1 MTERL
6 EASRMVNMKLEDQE
20 GYQGIKKFLPYK
32 GAFVT
37 FTYRCQCRCK
47 HCGVGL
53 FKRKNEKEF
62 TTEEI
67 KSLVLDRLQDCGIKV
82 AYFFGG
88 EPTIHEDF
96 IELIRYA
103 NKIGLLVRFDTNGL
117 KLTKKDFVKEIK
129 DAGVIYLLVSL
140 DSANPEVHDRFRR
153 MKGAWKSAVEAI
165 KNCVGLG
172 VSVGISTVVTKQ
184 SLQTGDTKKIIQ
196 LGKDLGVFEIRLLTP
211 MLVGRWQKR
220 EEMKLSQEE
229 LKEFW
234 SLLEPNFVLWE
245 DACDGTFPFV
255 CLSMAQYVFAVTAY
269 GDVQPCCYIPISF
282 GNVRKEPLKVIVD
295 RMWRGSYFEQERL
308 HCLDCPMNDDK
319 FRSKILKLIER
330 RQEYPVEFNE
340 SVFRAE

>member
-1 MTERL
+1 
-6 EASRMVNMKLEDQE
+6 MKLEDQKV
-20 GYQGIKKFLPYK
+20 YQGIKKFLPYK

-37 FTYRCQCRCK
+37 LTYRCQCHCK

-67 KSLVLDRLQDCGIKV
+67 KSLVLERLQDCGIKV

-117 KLTKKDFVKEIK
+117 KLANKDFVKEIK
-129 DAGVIYLLVSL
+129 DAGVLYLLVSL

-165 KNCVGLG
+165 KNCAEMGI
-172 VSVGISTVVTKQ
+172 SVGISTVVTKQ
-184 SLQTGDTKKIIQ
+184 SLQTGDAKKIIQ
-196 LGKDLGVFEIRLLTP
+196 LGKDLGVFKIRLLTP
-211 MLVGRWQKR
+211 MMVGRWYRRKEIR
-220 EEMKLSQEE
+220 LSKEE

-234 SLLEPNFVLWE
+234 SLLEPNFVFWE
-245 DACDGTFPFV
+245 GLCDGTVPLV
-255 CLSMAQYVFAVTAY
+255 CASSAQWTIAITAY

-295 RMWRGSYFEQERL
+295 KMWSSSYFKVERANINR
-308 HCLDCPMNDDK
+308 CDCPMNDDN
-319 FRSKILKLIER
+319 FRRKILRLTEGKH
-330 RQEYPVEFNE
+330 EYPVDYDE
-340 SVFRAE
+340 SVFSAK